1 MKLKNIFLQIHQILH
16 KSKVHFRSMICV
28 DPTTASQLHKHNGL
42 TRDSSSVVDF
52 WIYVAAFKLVC
63 ILYIQQNY
71 CIYSELIGGT
81 FCFRVKFFHLNKTTA
96 GKTNISVK
104 K

>member
-1 MKLKNIFLQIHQILH
+1 MKLKKIFLQIHQILH

-42 TRDSSSVVDF
+42 IRDSLSVVDF

-63 ILYIQQNY
+63 IF
-71 CIYSELIGGT
+71 IYSAKLLHLL
-81 FCFRVKFFHLNKTTA
+81 RVYGWDFLF
-96 GKTNISVK
+96 
-104 K
+104 